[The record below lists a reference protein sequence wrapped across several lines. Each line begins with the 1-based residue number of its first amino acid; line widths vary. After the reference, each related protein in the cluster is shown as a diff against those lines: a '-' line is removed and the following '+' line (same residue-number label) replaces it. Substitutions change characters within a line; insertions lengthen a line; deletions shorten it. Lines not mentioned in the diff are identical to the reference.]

1 MSRLF
6 GLIGYP
12 LSHSFSKKYFT
23 EKFAREG
30 ISGCA
35 YELFPLSSINEL
47 EDLLHSHP
55 ELQGLNV
62 TIPYK
67 QQVLPYLHS
76 LEGIPEGMG
85 ACNCIRITGGKLQGF
100 NTDTIGF
107 QKSFS
112 PFLRPWHQKALVL
125 GNGGAALAV
134 VHVLRNLGIEYKI
147 VSRQLHGDSHLTYAD
162 LTPELIEEHT
172 VIINTTPLGTYPNI
186 HDCPQIPYGHITP
199 RHFLYDLVYNPEKTL
214 FLQKGEKQGARIH
227 NGYDMLVI
235 QAEESWKIWNE
246 GTVVNRQS

>member
-1 MSRLF
+1 MTRLF

-30 ISGCA
+30 ITGCA
-35 YELFPLSSINEL
+35 YELFPLTSINEL
-47 EDLLHSHP
+47 EDLLRANP
-55 ELQGLNV
+55 QLQGLNV

-76 LEGIPEGMG
+76 REGIPEGMG
-85 ACNCIRITGGKLQGF
+85 ACNCIRISQGKLYGF
-100 NTDTIGF
+100 NTDTIGC

-112 PFLRPWHQKALVL
+112 PFLQPWHQKALVL

-134 VHVLRNLGIEYKI
+134 VHVLKKLGIDYKV
-147 VSRQLHGDSHLTYAD
+147 VSRQLHEGSALTYAD
-162 LTPELIEEHT
+162 LTPEIIQEHT

-186 HDCPQIPYGHITP
+186 HECPPIPYDHITP
-199 RHFLYDLVYNPEKTL
+199 KHFLYDLIYNPEKTL
-214 FLQKGEKQGARIH
+214 FLQKGSEHGAQIH

-235 QAEESWKIWNE
+235 QAEESWKIWS
-246 GTVVNRQS
+246 G

>member
-1 MSRLF
+1 MIRLF

-30 ISGCA
+30 IAGCA
-35 YELFPLSSINEL
+35 YELFPLTAINEL
-47 EDLLHSHP
+47 EDLLRANP
-55 ELQGLNV
+55 QLQGLNV

-76 LEGIPEGMG
+76 REGIPEGMG
-85 ACNCIRITGGKLQGF
+85 ACNCIRISEGKLYGF

-112 PFLRPWHQKALVL
+112 PFLRSWHQKALVL

-134 VHVLRNLGIEYKI
+134 VHVLKKLGIDYKI
-147 VSRQLHGDSHLTYAD
+147 VSRQLHEGSALTYND
-162 LTPELIEEHT
+162 LTPGIIEEHT

-186 HDCPQIPYGHITP
+186 HECPPIPYDHITEK
-199 RHFLYDLVYNPEKTL
+199 HFLYDLVYNPEKTL
-214 FLQKGEKQGARIH
+214 FLQKGSERGAQIH

-235 QAEESWKIWNE
+235 QAEESWKIWN
-246 GTVVNRQS
+246 G